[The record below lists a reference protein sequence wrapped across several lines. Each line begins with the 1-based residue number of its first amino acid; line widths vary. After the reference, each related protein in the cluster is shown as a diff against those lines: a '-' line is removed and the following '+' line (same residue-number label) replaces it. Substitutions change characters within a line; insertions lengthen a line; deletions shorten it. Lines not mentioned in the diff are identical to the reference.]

1 MKLSWKILLHL
12 SWVLAVLLGAWS
24 VLFYVTLTDEIN
36 DETDDMLENRA
47 AGPTPNRTS
56 PGCCGSF
63 SATARDG
70 GTSSR

>member
-36 DETDDMLENRA
+36 DETDDMLENHA
-47 AGPTPNRTS
+47 EAIV
-56 PGCCGSF
+56 
-63 SATARDG
+63 
-70 GTSSR
+70 